1 MCIELTVCVSV
12 CAPRTYNINLLPH
25 LRFLA
30 FKGHGRPGAVCV
42 FLCVCF
48 CVYDRLVKGCDSRA
62 TIRGHHP
69 QDPRG
74 WTIQSCATQTHT
86 CYLQRGT
93 EVPCRLSHVFVAI
106 VAPPP
111 PFLLGGRHLL
121 PLFPQMPADFE
132 TSSAKKDTNE
142 IHINVLR
149 R

>member
-74 WTIQSCATQTHT
+74 WTIQSCTTQTHT

-106 VAPPP
+106 VAR
-111 PFLLGGRHLL
+111 GGE
-121 PLFPQMPADFE
+121 QMPADFE